1 MQKTNKIIWLVVM
14 VLIFLIAALAMVKIK
29 AVKDKWYK
37 ILPDKTKTEQT
48 ISSQDLANNY
58 KKDVKKIIDTFL
70 TEQDSLSEKE
80 YEFHKANAKQALD
93 KIMDLRLTAEFKE
106 FHLQLVLALNSI
118 YEAYLSLEQEESLT
132 SQEQLADSMAK
143 IKELVK

>member
-1 MQKTNKIIWLVVM
+1 MQKTNKIIWLVVL

-70 TEQDSLSEKE
+70 T
-80 YEFHKANAKQALD
+80 
-93 KIMDLRLTAEFKE
+93 
-106 FHLQLVLALNSI
+106 
-118 YEAYLSLEQEESLT
+118 
-132 SQEQLADSMAK
+132 
-143 IKELVK
+143 